1 MFKTDRSHICSLIKF
16 VYVCKIQTT
25 MENKRSQAKVAMN
38 YGLLYG
44 LAGIAITLLFY
55 FLGTDMESK
64 IPMLTGFAALIL
76 FIIIGVKSYRDEDLE
91 GYISYGKSLGT
102 GTLIALFGSIITA
115 IFTVILFTYIAPELP
130 EKIIENAQQKLAE
143 KGMSD
148 AQMEQGIKMTRMFM
162 SPVWLFF
169 FSILGT
175 TFWGFV
181 FSLIISI
188 FTKKESNPFNSN
200 IG

>member
-1 MFKTDRSHICSLIKF
+1 MFITANVDICSLIKF
-16 VYVCKIQTT
+16 LYVCKIQTT

-55 FLGTDMESK
+55 FLGIDMQSK
-64 IPMLTGFAALIL
+64 IPMFVGFIALII
-76 FIIIGVKSYRDEDLE
+76 FIFTGVKSYRDEDLE
-91 GYISYGKSLGT
+91 GYISYGRSLGT

-130 EKIIENAQQKLAE
+130 EKILENAQQKFAE
-143 KGMSD
+143 GGMSD
-148 AQMEQGIKMTRMFM
+148 DQVEQGLKMTRMFM
-162 SPVWLFF
+162 SPVWLFL
-169 FSILGT
+169 FSILT
-175 TFWGFV
+175 TVFWGFL

-188 FTKKESNPFNSN
+188 FTKKEGNPFNSN